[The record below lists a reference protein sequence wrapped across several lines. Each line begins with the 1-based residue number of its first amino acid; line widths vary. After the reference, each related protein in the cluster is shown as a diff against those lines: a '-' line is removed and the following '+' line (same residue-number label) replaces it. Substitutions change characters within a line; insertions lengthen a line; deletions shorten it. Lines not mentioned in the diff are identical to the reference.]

1 MKSSSRTPS
10 ATSLPRAPRDEIDA
24 RSVRYLAMMGVRT
37 VCFILMVVVTPYGWY
52 TWVFGLAAVFLPYLA
67 VVGANVGQES
77 RRNRREDPGY
87 ALDAA
92 PATPAPPAAGAP
104 VILVHETPAPG
115 APRRVPADGTE
126 PAATDIP
133 AAAAGDSPRAEEA
146 PDAPRADGDA
156 PA

>member
-1 MKSSSRTPS
+1 VKSSSRTPS

-92 PATPAPPAAGAP
+92 PTTPAPPAAAAP

-115 APRRVPADGTE
+115 APRRVPADAPEPTSGGTP
-126 PAATDIP
+126 PAP
-133 AAAAGDSPRAEEA
+133 APGTPGAEEA